1 MATTTDPNSLQC
13 QLCSN
18 LYTDPLM
25 LSCLHSFCKKCLS
38 TAGEQQGVSD
48 GQLKCSTCK
57 TNSIIP
63 LDGVSAF
70 PQNLWLAHQVE
81 VAQYTKKMHSGN
93 SIPCERCVK
102 RNSGS
107 AVVFCCQCCLCLC
120 QSCKEDHQWWRETVQ
135 HKLVPVGEGKKTEKY
150 GNNMPQIAH
159 KPMYCSMHT
168 DEKLKFYCQNCEILS
183 CRDCILLKHS
193 NHKISHHGEV
203 VEEARSKIS
212 NNFKGCT
219 EVIESL
225 DNAISNGEKVI
236 QRIKTRKQEIDGEI
250 EKAFSAFKTAL
261 AERRKALLN
270 DADEIANSKIICVQL
285 ESFQKLKDELE
296 FAYHFAQDSLET
308 HKTMEL
314 LSTKKTIVQR
324 LKQCMTEFQQM
335 SCDIKEDDIFK
346 ACCDTAPVLES
357 ISKFGAILEIEPSLV
372 SIEFGLAI
380 PLATVGKERKFKL
393 ALPDS
398 KIDPFKSRTPIQA
411 NLMNLHDRTKQKVVI
426 SAGEKGTAT
435 LSCIPDKVGEYQLSV
450 CIGGIHIQNSPYQ
463 IQVKQQRNYSSP
475 QCNFTVNRA
484 VQGVAIHT
492 NGDVYV
498 SDTGGNYSSPQCNFT
513 VNRAVQGVAIHTN
526 GDVYVSDTG
535 GYISLFNANGTLQK
549 NIGSPGAGNGQLQS
563 PFGLTI
569 TGDILYV
576 VDSGNNRVQKFTI
589 AGEYI
594 GQFGQGQ
601 LSGPWGITHNGKG
614 QLLVADYNNQRVQ
627 IFNANNG
634 SLIQTISCGS
644 YNPSDVA
651 VDNEGN
657 IHVTYY
663 NGHIV
668 QKFSHDGKAITTYAN
683 PNGYFQYP
691 QGIAID
697 DLGFC
702 FITGQYSSQFYLHVL
717 DSTCNQVNRL
727 SGFSNP
733 QGVAIDKE
741 GYIYIATYGNN
752 RVVKY

>member
-1 MATTTDPNSLQC
+1 MATDTDPNC

-25 LSCLHSFCKKCLS
+25 LSCLHSFCKKCLI

-48 GQLKCSTCK
+48 GQLKCPTCK

-63 LDGVSAF
+63 SVGVSAF

-81 VAQYTKKMHSGN
+81 VTTCKMKIQSGN
-93 SIPCERCVK
+93 SITCERCVK

-107 AVVFCCQCCLCLC
+107 AVVFCCQCCLFLC

-135 HKLVPVGEGKKTEKY
+135 HELIPVGEEKKTEND
-150 GNNMPQIAH
+150 GNNMPQIAR
-159 KPMYCSMHT
+159 KPMFCSLHT
-168 DEKLKFYCQNCEILS
+168 DEKLKFYCKDCEMLS
-183 CRDCILLKHS
+183 CRDCILLNHS
-193 NHKISHHGEV
+193 NHTKRSHDEIK
-203 VEEARSKIS
+203 EEARSEIR

-270 DADEIANSKIICVQL
+270 DADEIANSKMSVINIQL
-285 ESFQKLKDELE
+285 ESFQKLKDELN
-296 FAYHFAQDSLET
+296 FAYHFAQNSLET
-308 HKTMEL
+308 HQITEL
-314 LSTKKTIVQR
+314 LSTKKTIIQR
-324 LKQCMTEFQQM
+324 LKQCVTEFQQM
-335 SCDIKEDDIFK
+335 SCDIKEDDTFE
-346 ACCDTAPVLES
+346 ACCNTSPVLEH
-357 ISKFGAILEIEPSLV
+357 IGEFGAVVEVDPSLL

-380 PLATVGKERKFKL
+380 PLATVSKERKFKL
-393 ALPDS
+393 ALEKS
-398 KIDPFKSRTPIQA
+398 KIDPIKSRTPIQA
-411 NLMNLHDRTKQKVVI
+411 NLMNLHDKTKQKVVI

-450 CIGGIHIQNSPYQ
+450 CIGGKHIQNSPYQ
-463 IQVKQQRNYSSP
+463 IQVKQQRNYSSLSP
-475 QCNFTVNRA
+475 QCYFNAGRY

-498 SDTGGNYSSPQCNFT
+498 SD
-513 VNRAVQGVAIHTN
+513 A
-526 GDVYVSDTG
+526 G
-535 GYISLFNANGTLQK
+535 GYVGLFNANGTLQK
-549 NIGSPGAGNGQLQS
+549 NIGSPGSGNGQFQS

-576 VDSGNNRVQKFTI
+576 VDSGNNRIQKFTI
-589 AGEYI
+589 AGVYA
-594 GQFGQGQ
+594 GQFGEGQ

-627 IFNANNG
+627 VFNANG

-663 NGHIV
+663 SGHIV
-668 QKFSHDGKAITTYAN
+668 QKFSHDGKAITTYGN
-683 PNGYFQYP
+683 PSGYFNYP
-691 QGIAID
+691 YGFAID
-697 DLGFC
+697 DLGFR
-702 FITGQYSSQFYLHVL
+702 FITVQYSNQFYLHVL
-717 DSTCNQVNRL
+717 DGTGNQVNLL
-727 SGFSNP
+727 SGFSYP
-733 QGVAIDKE
+733 RGVALDKE
-741 GYIYIATYGNN
+741 GYIYVTDYSNQ

>member
-1 MATTTDPNSLQC
+1 MATDTDPNC

-25 LSCLHSFCKKCLS
+25 LSCLHSFCKKCLI

-48 GQLKCSTCK
+48 GQLKCPTCK
-57 TNSIIP
+57 TNSFIP
-63 LDGVSAF
+63 SDGVSAF

-81 VAQYTKKMHSGN
+81 VTTCKMKIQSGN

-135 HKLVPVGEGKKTEKY
+135 HELVPVGEKKKTEND
-150 GNNMPQIAH
+150 GNNMPQIAR
-159 KPMYCSMHT
+159 KPMFCSLHT
-168 DEKLKFYCQNCEILS
+168 DEKLKFYCQDCEMLS

-193 NHKISHHGEV
+193 NHKISHHDEIKEDSRGE
-203 VEEARSKIS
+203 IS

-219 EVIESL
+219 EVIKSL

-324 LKQCMTEFQQM
+324 LKQCMTEFQRM
-335 SCDIKEDDIFK
+335 SCDIKEDDTFK
-346 ACCDTAPVLES
+346 AFCDTSPVLES

-411 NLMNLHDRTKQKVVI
+411 NLMNLHDKTKQKVVI
-426 SAGEKGTAT
+426 SACEKGTAT
-435 LSCIPDKVGEYQLSV
+435 LSCIPDKVGEYQLSI
-450 CIGGIHIQNSPYQ
+450 CIGGKHICSSPYQ
-463 IQVKQQRNYSSP
+463 VWVKQPRDCYNIRGEQMH
-475 QCNFTVNRA
+475 FTVNTGA
-484 VQGVAIHT
+484 VCGVAVHT
-492 NGDVYV
+492 NGDVYTC
-498 SDTGGNYSSPQCNFT
+498 DTGGNIT
-513 VNRAVQGVAIHTN
+513 VFSKDG
-526 GDVYVSDTG
+526 S
-535 GYISLFNANGTLQK
+535 LQK
-549 NIGSPGAGNGQLQS
+549 TIGSPGVGKGQFLG
-563 PFGLTI
+563 PHGLTFI
-569 TGDILYV
+569 GDILYIT
-576 VDSGNNRVQKFTI
+576 DSNSSRVLKFTVT
-589 AGEYI
+589 GDYI
-594 GQFGQGQ
+594 GQFGGEEASHVQ
-601 LSGPWGITHNGKG
+601 LSGPQGITHNGKG
-614 QLLVADYNNQRVQ
+614 QLLVADYNNRRVQ
-627 IFNANNG
+627 IFNADG
-634 SLIQTISCGS
+634 SLIRTISCDN

-657 IHVTYY
+657 IHVVYP
-663 NGHIV
+663 NGNVI
-668 QKFSHDGKAITTYAN
+668 QKFSHDGEALTTYSN
-683 PNGYFQYP
+683 PNGNFQSP

-702 FITGQYSSQFYLHVL
+702 FISSQGYGGYYGTSNHYLHIL
-717 DSTCNQVNRL
+717 DTTGNYVNML
-727 SGFSNP
+727 PIQAFYNAGS
-733 QGVAIDKE
+733 VAIDKE
-741 GYIYIATYGNN
+741 GYIYIADQSNS